1 MVKDPK
7 GNIRIALPLLG
18 ASERR
23 VHGQSGAT
31 AATFSTKHVGHF
43 AFFFGGG
50 LVEVDLPKISQDV
63 MGCLSYGKGK

>member
-43 AFFFGGG
+43 AFFFWGGVG
-50 LVEVDLPKISQDV
+50 
-63 MGCLSYGKGK
+63 